1 MDMSDMS
8 IQRQGSNGI
17 FIPLQDKSYGESQ
30 ISQSCL
36 QPSVI
41 QEMPQSQV
49 QQNQI
54 IVNQQMQPK
63 IIYVD
68 STNFKTNPCIT
79 FCPFCKNQIQ
89 TQVNKKCNWYSW
101 LLCYCIGLAPWMV
114 LQCCRN
120 KNVNC
125 YNAEHFCPNCG
136 NKIAEYNSC

>member
-1 MDMSDMS
+1 MSNQ
-8 IQRQGSNGI
+8 IQNSQGI
-17 FIPLQDKSYGESQ
+17 FIPLPEQSFSNRVSNQANPVPTIIQPQPQ
-30 ISQSCL
+30 I
-36 QPSVI
+36 
-41 QEMPQSQV
+41 
-49 QQNQI
+49 QNQQI
-54 IVNQQMQPK
+54 ISNQMAKPQVV
-63 IIYVD
+63 YVD
-68 STNFKTNPCIT
+68 TTNFKTSPCNT
-79 FCPFCKNQIQ
+79 VCPFCKNQIQ